1 MDITFTLDRSEQA
14 DYIYQQIYQKLKKE
28 ILSRNLL
35 PHSKVPSKRELA
47 EKLKVSVNSVNSAYQ
62 QLLAEGYLYAIERK
76 GFFVEKLDMFSAVEH
91 PICTAG

>member
-35 PHSKVPSKRELA
+35 PH
-47 EKLKVSVNSVNSAYQ
+47 
-62 QLLAEGYLYAIERK
+62 
-76 GFFVEKLDMFSAVEH
+76 
-91 PICTAG
+91 